1 MPSEQLTNANAVAN
15 PCGPLKFLRWLAG
28 SVFVVAAVLSCLI
41 FAIQSRNRRRAENL
55 LRDVQTIHVGKST
68 TEDVTNLLRNYRDT
82 GYPASSSMCPSADS
96 SYSVR
101 IANDSLNQLGMKFPK
116 LRKIGLKPWGVVA
129 MFLLEHGKVC
139 YFEYSFGLMRS
150 EQWKELIVEVAAPP
164 RVPGEEFEPYFPQY
178 LGGKAIRFTTLVYPE
193 ATLDQRRRA
202 FDLDLSCLTQVGGC
216 TNACEM
222 MPAAWPD
229 YLKEAREE
237 GANLPADEL
246 ADSRCQEQQGS
257 R

>member
-1 MPSEQLTNANAVAN
+1 MPSQQLTNANAVAN
-15 PCGPLKFLRWLAG
+15 PSGPLKFLRWLAG

-41 FAIQSRNRRRAENL
+41 FAIQSCNRRKAENL

-68 TEDVTNLLRNYRDT
+68 TEDITNLLRNYRDA

-129 MFLLEHGKVC
+129 MFLLERGKVC

-150 EQWKELIVEVAAPP
+150 TEWKELIVEVVAPQQCRTKNLSRTSLAILVERQFVSP
-164 RVPGEEFEPYFPQY
+164 RS
-178 LGGKAIRFTTLVYPE
+178 FT
-193 ATLDQRRRA
+193 RRLHSISA
-202 FDLDLSCLTQVGGC
+202 
-216 TNACEM
+216 
-222 MPAAWPD
+222 
-229 YLKEAREE
+229 
-237 GANLPADEL
+237 GAP
-246 ADSRCQEQQGS
+246 S
-257 R
+257 

>member
-15 PCGPLKFLRWLAG
+15 PSGPLKFLRWLAG
-28 SVFVVAAVLSCLI
+28 SVFVVAPVLSCLI

-116 LRKIGLKPWGVVA
+116 LRKIGLKPGA
-129 MFLLEHGKVC
+129 SLRC
-139 YFEYSFGLMRS
+139 SFWSTERFAISNIRS
-150 EQWKELIVEVAAPP
+150 
-164 RVPGEEFEPYFPQY
+164 G
-178 LGGKAIRFTTLVYPE
+178 
-193 ATLDQRRRA
+193 
-202 FDLDLSCLTQVGGC
+202 
-216 TNACEM
+216 
-222 MPAAWPD
+222 
-229 YLKEAREE
+229 
-237 GANLPADEL
+237 
-246 ADSRCQEQQGS
+246 
-257 R
+257 

>member
-116 LRKIGLKPWGVVA
+116 LRKIGLKPGA
-129 MFLLEHGKVC
+129 SLRC
-139 YFEYSFGLMRS
+139 SFWSTERFAISNIRS
-150 EQWKELIVEVAAPP
+150 
-164 RVPGEEFEPYFPQY
+164 G
-178 LGGKAIRFTTLVYPE
+178 
-193 ATLDQRRRA
+193 
-202 FDLDLSCLTQVGGC
+202 
-216 TNACEM
+216 
-222 MPAAWPD
+222 
-229 YLKEAREE
+229 
-237 GANLPADEL
+237 
-246 ADSRCQEQQGS
+246 
-257 R
+257 

>member
-1 MPSEQLTNANAVAN
+1 MPSQQLTNANAVAN
-15 PCGPLKFLRWLAG
+15 PSGSLKFLRWLAG

-41 FAIQSRNRRRAENL
+41 FAIQSRNRRKAENL

-129 MFLLEHGKVC
+129 MFLLERGKVC
-139 YFEYSFGLMRS
+139 YFQYSFGLMRS
-150 EQWKELIVEVAAPP
+150 NQWKELIVEVAAPP
-164 RVPGEEFEPYFPQY
+164 ALPDEEFEPYFPRY
-178 LGGKAIRFTTLVYPE
+178 LGGKAIHFTTLIYPE

-202 FDLDLSCLTQVGGC
+202 FDLDFSCLTRVGGC

-222 MPAAWPD
+222 MPSAWPD
-229 YLKEAREE
+229 YLKETREA
-237 GANLPADEL
+237 GTNLPADEL
-246 ADSRCQEQQGS
+246 ADPRCQEQQGS

>member
-1 MPSEQLTNANAVAN
+1 MSIAIVKFLLLSPLPDMPSQQLTNANAVAN
-15 PCGPLKFLRWLAG
+15 PSSPLKFLRWLAG

-41 FAIQSRNRRRAENL
+41 FAIQSRNRRKAENL
-55 LRDVQTIHVGKST
+55 LRDVQTIHVGKSK

-150 EQWKELIVEVAAPP
+150 EQLKELIVEVAAPP
-164 RVPGEEFEPYFPQY
+164 RVPGEEFEPYF
-178 LGGKAIRFTTLVYPE
+178 LGTLVERQFVSLHSSTPKLHSIS
-193 ATLDQRRRA
+193 ADGPSTLICHVSYELVAAQ
-202 FDLDLSCLTQVGGC
+202 
-216 TNACEM
+216 
-222 MPAAWPD
+222 MPA
-229 YLKEAREE
+229 R
-237 GANLPADEL
+237 
-246 ADSRCQEQQGS
+246 
-257 R
+257 